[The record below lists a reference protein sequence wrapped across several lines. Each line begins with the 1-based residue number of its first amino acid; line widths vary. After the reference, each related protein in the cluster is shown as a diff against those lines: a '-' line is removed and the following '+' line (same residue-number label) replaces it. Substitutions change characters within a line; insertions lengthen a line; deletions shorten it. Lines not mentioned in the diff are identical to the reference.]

1 MDIQSLRSICVI
13 SILQCPECF
22 IHCEVITDNEDT
34 MEEARFCPHC
44 GFEINEKDEIDE
56 DDIDDFDY

>member
-1 MDIQSLRSICVI
+1 VI